1 MQVNFNGGLKMEDN
15 QKRKKDNK
23 RLWWILVSVII
34 ITGVGSSIFFF
45 NFFGIGLDA
54 LNNSDT
60 AGSVEQKDLS
70 VEEEG
75 KINTV
80 RSTLGESHQELGDF
94 VSSTHEF
101 YNDTTGYG
109 GINNL
114 DWEEQRIKSKQVIN
128 EIEKLLGDVTDEPLR
143 KDLNSIVTLS
153 KQTIEEDVELVRLL
167 HRYFHD
173 LDIALNDYTTY
184 DRIWNVTETL
194 K

>member
-1 MQVNFNGGLKMEDN
+1 MGKN
-15 QKRKKDNK
+15 QKKKGNK
-23 RLWWILVSVII
+23 RFWWVLISVII
-34 ITGVGSSIFFF
+34 IVGVGSSIFFF

-54 LNNSDT
+54 VNNSNT

-70 VEEEG
+70 AEEEE

-80 RSTLGESHQELGDF
+80 RSTLGESHQELGAF
-94 VSSTHEF
+94 VSTIHEF

-109 GINNL
+109 GISNL
-114 DWEEQRIKSKQVIN
+114 NWEEQRNTSERVIN
-128 EIEKLLGDVTDEPLR
+128 EIEGLLGDVTDESLR
-143 KDLNSIVTLS
+143 NDLESIITLS
-153 KQTIEEDVELVRLL
+153 KQTMKEEDVELVRLL

-173 LDIALNDYTTY
+173 LDIALNDYATY

>member
-70 VEEEG
+70 VEEEE

>member
-1 MQVNFNGGLKMEDN
+1 MQVNFNGGIKMEDN

-70 VEEEG
+70 VEEEE

>member
-54 LNNSDT
+54 LNNSHT

-70 VEEEG
+70 VEEEE

>member
-1 MQVNFNGGLKMEDN
+1 MEDN

>member
-1 MQVNFNGGLKMEDN
+1 MEDN

-70 VEEEG
+70 VEEEE

-153 KQTIEEDVELVRLL
+153 IQTIEEDVELVRLL

>member
-70 VEEEG
+70 VEEEE

-153 KQTIEEDVELVRLL
+153 IQTIEEDVELVRLL